1 MIKRIIYFLCI
12 GLVYLNAHAADV
24 EMKLDRNIISLL
36 DRVILSVEFIDTKGD
51 AIEFPVIDGLE
62 IQYQG
67 QSSETRIV
75 NMQRTFKVIHR
86 YLITPKQTGN
96 FTIGPIQI
104 DMAGGPRTLQ
114 AQLQVIE
121 SKNDSETQQLSQL
134 LYAEI
139 ASTHSNPYV
148 YEPFDLTLKLYIREG
163 IQIDN
168 SISILGGLPEQGID
182 GNPGLEKSPSRATGY
197 PGSYLYNHHLKNHLP
212 DHYCGHFHL

>member
-1 MIKRIIYFLCI
+1 MHRARI
-12 GLVYLNAHAADV
+12 LNAHAADV

-86 YLITPKQTGN
+86 YLITHKQNGY
-96 FTIGPIQI
+96 FTIVPLQI
-104 DMAGGPRTLQ
+104 DMPEAHVLQ

-121 SKNDSETQQLSQL
+121 SKNDSEAQQLSQL

-148 YEPFDLTLKLYIREG
+148 YDP
-163 IQIDN
+163 
-168 SISILGGLPEQGID
+168 SI
-182 GNPGLEKSPSRATGY
+182 
-197 PGSYLYNHHLKNHLP
+197 
-212 DHYCGHFHL
+212 

>member
-1 MIKRIIYFLCI
+1 MNKRIIYFLWF
-12 GLVYLNAHAADV
+12 GLVCLNAHAADV

-36 DRVILSVEFIDTKGD
+36 DRVTLSVEFIDTKGD

-104 DMAGGPRTLQ
+104 DMAGGPRVLQ

-121 SKNDSETQQLSQL
+121 PKNDSETQQLSQL
-134 LYAEI
+134 YM
-139 ASTHSNPYV
+139 
-148 YEPFDLTLKLYIREG
+148 LKLQAPIPIPTYT
-163 IQIDN
+163 
-168 SISILGGLPEQGID
+168 
-182 GNPGLEKSPSRATGY
+182 SP
-197 PGSYLYNHHLKNHLP
+197 LI
-212 DHYCGHFHL
+212 

>member
-1 MIKRIIYFLCI
+1 MNKRIIYFLCI
-12 GLVYLNAHAADV
+12 GLVCLNAHAADV

-96 FTIGPIQI
+96 FTIGPLQI
-104 DMAGGPRTLQ
+104 DMPGGP
-114 AQLQVIE
+114 
-121 SKNDSETQQLSQL
+121 
-134 LYAEI
+134 
-139 ASTHSNPYV
+139 ASFRLNY
-148 YEPFDLTLKLYIREG
+148 K
-163 IQIDN
+163 
-168 SISILGGLPEQGID
+168 
-182 GNPGLEKSPSRATGY
+182 
-197 PGSYLYNHHLKNHLP
+197 
-212 DHYCGHFHL
+212 